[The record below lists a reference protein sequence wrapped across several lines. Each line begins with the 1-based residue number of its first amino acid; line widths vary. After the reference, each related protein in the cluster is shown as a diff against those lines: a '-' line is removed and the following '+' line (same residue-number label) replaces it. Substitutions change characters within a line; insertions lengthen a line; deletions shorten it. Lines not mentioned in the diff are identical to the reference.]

1 MGTKK
6 YEGRGR
12 TIEEAREDALRG
24 IDLEPWEDAKTTVL
38 AEPSKG
44 LLGMGAR
51 DAEVEVEIEVDKEEK
66 AIRLLEEI
74 LDHIGIDGYVERDE
88 DQEEGGRTV
97 VLHIDVE
104 GKDAA
109 RLIGKKAKTLNALQH
124 LVAIMTNDGER
135 SDLDL
140 LLDVGSYRDKRRQQL
155 EDMVR
160 RVADKVLRTGKAIS
174 LDPMPR
180 FERRWVHHFLSEMDG
195 VESHS
200 EGRDPERFLVIEP
213 SE

>member
-1 MGTKK
+1 MTTKK
-6 YEGRGR
+6 YEGKGK
-12 TIEEAREDALRG
+12 TVQEAREHALQG
-24 IDLEPWEDAKTTVL
+24 IDLEPWEDVKVKVL

-66 AIRLLEEI
+66 AMHLLEDI
-74 LDHIGIDGYVERDE
+74 LDLIGIDGYVERDE
-88 DQEEGGRTV
+88 DQEEGERNV

-109 RLIGKKAKTLNALQH
+109 RLIGKKAKTLNSLQH
-124 LVAIMTNDGER
+124 LVAIMTNDGNPN
-135 SDLDL
+135 DLDL
-140 LLDVGSYRDKRRQQL
+140 LLDVGNYRGKRRQQL

-160 RVADKVLRTGKAIS
+160 RIADKVGRTGKAIS

-180 FERRWVHHFLSEMDG
+180 FERRFVHHLLADLDG
-195 VESHS
+195 VASHS
-200 EGRDPERFLVIEP
+200 EGRDPERFLIVEP
-213 SE
+213 SK